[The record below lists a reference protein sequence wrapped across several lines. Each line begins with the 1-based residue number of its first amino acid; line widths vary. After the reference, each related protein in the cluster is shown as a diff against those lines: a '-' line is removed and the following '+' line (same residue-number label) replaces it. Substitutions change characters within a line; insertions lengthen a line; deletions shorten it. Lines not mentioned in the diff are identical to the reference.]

1 MKENNHQLFE
11 RSEMITTNPFLL
23 HSIQLHKLG
32 SQQQQTLIF
41 PLLGLLGSGGWAGLA
56 WAWVPAELVFVCS
69 PTRVCSS
76 SSDQHLL
83 GGFFPRWKVT

>member
-32 SQQQQTLIF
+32 SQNNIDF
-41 PLLGLLGSGGWAGLA
+41 PFAGSAELWGLCWAGLGLGSG
-56 WAWVPAELVFVCS
+56 
-69 PTRVCSS
+69 
-76 SSDQHLL
+76 
-83 GGFFPRWKVT
+83 

>member
-56 WAWVPAELVFVCS
+56 WAWVLAELVFVCS